1 MSRVASDS
9 RRPSGAR
16 PARAAWSA
24 AVLGAVVLGVAA
36 CSSDPTRG
44 YAFAEPYDPSVRTV
58 GVPIFAN
65 HTFARGT
72 ELTLTEA
79 VVKQI
84 QQQTPWRVVS
94 PERADTVIEG
104 VITDA
109 ELDVLSNDP
118 ATGLTEEQVYRLTIR
133 FSWRDNRTGE
143 TRVAREQFSATGV
156 FAPARGAGERIEV
169 GQRDAIDEL
178 ARGIVAEM
186 RSAW

>member
-1 MSRVASDS
+1 VIRTLAALALTVA
-9 RRPSGAR
+9 PIMG
-16 PARAAWSA
+16 
-24 AVLGAVVLGVAA
+24 A

-44 YAFAEPYDPSVRTV
+44 YAFAEPYDASVRTV

-65 HTFARGT
+65 QTFARGT
-72 ELTLTEA
+72 DLTLTDA
-79 VVKQI
+79 IVKQI
-84 QQQTPWRVVS
+84 QQQTPWRVVA

-104 VITDA
+104 VITNA
-109 ELDVLSNDP
+109 ELGVLSNDP
-118 ATGLTEEQVYRLTIR
+118 RTGLTQEQTYRLTIR

-143 TRVAREQFSATGV
+143 TRVARENFTATGV

-178 ARGIVAEM
+178 ARDIVATM